1 MKKSMIA
8 ACLLSLTLSGCG
20 GLGLGMPGNTGTT
33 GTNNSGNIL
42 GDVLGAITNGQT
54 IGNIL
59 TSVIGIDKMRA

>member
-1 MKKSMIA
+1 
-8 ACLLSLTLSGCG
+8 
-20 GLGLGMPGNTGTT
+20 MPGNTGTT

-59 TSVIGIDKMRA
+59 TSVIGIDKPTKADLIGTWHYYQPGV